1 MFAVQLACAYEVEEC
16 VNVSKAKFDDYKN
29 DIEPES
35 EFKSTILNTVM
46 SVNVT
51 DDSDVINDWKFL
63 WAKFLSSDSASE
75 KQTIYQALGLIQD
88 NATLKT

>member
-16 VNVSKAKFDDYKN
+16 VNVSIAKFGDYKN

-51 DDSDVINDWKFL
+51 DDVIDDWKFL

-88 NATLKT
+88 NATLTK